1 MSLSDPN
8 LPELI
13 VSLRLYNAQ
22 MFFPD
27 LLVGIAV
34 GLVALPLAMAFWHRL
49 GFTPRAGLYAA
60 AIAAFLISTLGGSR
74 APIGGPTGACVVMVA
89 GIIRACFL
97 RGDSL
102 PF

>member
-49 GFTPRAGLYAA
+49 GIHSTGRPLRRRHRRLPHLYPWRLESPDRRAHRCMRRHGGRHHSGL
-60 AIAAFLISTLGGSR
+60 LS
-74 APIGGPTGACVVMVA
+74 
-89 GIIRACFL
+89 
-97 RGDSL
+97 
-102 PF
+102 